1 MNHGADIT
9 LHAVDGPA
17 PVTQGRTMQQS
28 EMVDRSDND
37 DDDNED
43 RDSGCRCCMLSAML
57 L

>member
-1 MNHGADIT
+1 
-9 LHAVDGPA
+9 
-17 PVTQGRTMQQS
+17 MQQS